1 MRVDPELLAEW
12 RAGCES
18 ASITMS
24 ARFEQLM
31 RRDIAPMTAE
41 QMAVDLLPSELA
53 REFKSAVAY
62 NGETIT
68 AALAMLADI
77 YIQYR
82 GRDYWK
88 DGDK

>member
-1 MRVDPELLAEW
+1 MANKKGSNKVQSGPTERL
-12 RAGCES
+12 
-18 ASITMS
+18 
-24 ARFEQLM
+24 
-31 RRDIAPMTAE
+31 
-41 QMAVDLLPSELA
+41 AVDLPSELA
-53 REFKSAVAY
+53 REFKAACAR

-68 AALAMLADI
+68 YALTMLADI